1 MNPIALTTAQ
11 YLIESVGIA
20 AFAISGVIEAARR
33 KLDIVGVS
41 VVAGLAAFGGGTLRD
56 ILLDRRPF
64 FWVEHQEQLW
74 LVVVLVLIST
84 SFLRAKHFA
93 LTERAMQWPDAI
105 GMGLF
110 AAGGAQIALSMGT
123 PALVT
128 AIMGMVTAVFGGVL
142 RDIVCN
148 DIPKVFSDHRPY
160 AICAFAGG
168 WVLVAADFFGAPQWA
183 CLLLAAGSAS
193 FLRILAIQFD
203 WQIPSWKTD

>member
-1 MNPIALTTAQ
+1 MNPITLTTAQ
-11 YLIESVGIA
+11 YLIESMGIA

-33 KLDIVGVS
+33 KLDIVGVC

-64 FWVEHQEQLW
+64 FWVEHQGQLW
-74 LVVVLVLIST
+74 FVVALVLASAF
-84 SFLRAKHFA
+84 FLRAKHFEP
-93 LTERAMQWPDAI
+93 TERAMQWPDAI

-160 AICAFAGG
+160 AICAFVGG
-168 WVLVAADFFGAPQWA
+168 WVLVACDFFGVPQWA
-183 CLLLAAGSAS
+183 CLLFAAGTAS
-193 FLRILAIQFD
+193 LLRILAIQFD